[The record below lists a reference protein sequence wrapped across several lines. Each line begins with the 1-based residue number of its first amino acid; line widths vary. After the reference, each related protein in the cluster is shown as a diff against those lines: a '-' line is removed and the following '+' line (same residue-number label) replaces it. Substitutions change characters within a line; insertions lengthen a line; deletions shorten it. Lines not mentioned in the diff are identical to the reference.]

1 MLPRQVL
8 AKDTSNGPDSAP
20 NFSSQDQIKNRFLE
34 DANLKN
40 TMNHNIQN
48 KTTVLN
54 TNVKFTRKPL
64 ISIKNL
70 NYLNLF
76 ITLKINVKPMNLQC
90 HVDLL

>member
-20 NFSSQDQIKNRFLE
+20 NFSSQDQIKNRLLE

-54 TNVKFTRKPL
+54 TNATGISLMIGL
-64 ISIKNL
+64 IQLTTAS
-70 NYLNLF
+70 
-76 ITLKINVKPMNLQC
+76 
-90 HVDLL
+90 